1 MGRMTLGVDIGCD
14 SIKLALCKDG
24 VMKKSAIV
32 PMPMDLMKNNR
43 ITSLDTMG
51 ELLREALKKNRIRTS
66 RAALVLPNEL
76 SYVRTVSTPVMN
88 AEQLMYNIPFEF
100 NDYIEDEPQ
109 NYIFDY
115 AMLSDPKTDRAP
127 TMQLMAVAAPKVL
140 LEEMRVFLN
149 KAGMKL
155 VKVAP
160 VEYVYISLIRSAAA
174 RLGLDREYCVLDLGY
189 NAVRMFMYHGDRHE
203 VTRVLEMGMRNLD
216 QAVAEN
222 YMADIHLAHTYFVS
236 NFEDCQ
242 NQEYCMNAY
251 NAIAVELMRAVNFYR
266 FSNPDVQL
274 TDIWI
279 SGGGGAV
286 PGLRDAI
293 SETLGM
299 PIRSVAELA
308 NIEERDDT
316 LFAQAVGIT
325 ME

>member
-1 MGRMTLGVDIGCD
+1 MGKTVLGVDIGCD
-14 SIKLALCKDG
+14 SVKLALCKNG
-24 VMKKSAIV
+24 IMKKTAVV

-43 ITSLDTMG
+43 ITSLETMG
-51 ELLREALKKNRIRTS
+51 ELLRDALKKNRIRTG

-109 NYIFDY
+109 NYLFDY
-115 AMLSDPKTDRAP
+115 AMLSNPKADHAA

-160 VEYVYISLIRSAAA
+160 VEYVYISLIRSAGQ
-174 RLGLDREYCVLDLGY
+174 RLGLDREYCILDLGY

-203 VTRVLEMGMRNLD
+203 VTRILEIGMRNLD
-216 QAVAEN
+216 EAVAEN
-222 YMADIHLAHTYFVS
+222 YATDIHLAHTYFVS
-236 NFEDCQ
+236 NYEDCQ
-242 NQEYCMNAY
+242 NQEYCLNAY
-251 NAIAVELMRAVNFYR
+251 NTIAVELMRAVNFYR

-286 PGLRDAI
+286 KGLRDAI

-299 PIRSVAELA
+299 PIRSASELA
-308 NIEERDDT
+308 GLEDQDDT